1 MIGGA
6 ALNGCRDRRS
16 DRGVYLDFQGFQGL
30 QSRKF
35 YGGYS
40 GMGEVIDFNIDDYSD
55 AEYLKHKID
64 SAITEFCEEYEIENL
79 VKESQNRFNAC
90 LRYIYNHVFKAS
102 NKYSLDNRS
111 KTLLDINNIKL
122 VYEILSYYIYL
133 CDLYSKAIS
142 INGFSV
148 MSGIDRTIIYDW
160 FNGVNRLN
168 SGYSDIF
175 KTLDAERERSLADL
189 LISGNRPNIGI
200 LAVLNHEKGW
210 NLPGASRE
218 VKHVVTSE
226 TPQQIAERYRA
237 RLADNAENAD
247 N

>member
-1 MIGGA
+1 MTFGSSRA
-6 ALNGCRDRRS
+6 YN
-16 DRGVYLDFQGFQGL
+16 RGNFTGDC
-30 QSRKF
+30 
-35 YGGYS
+35 S

-55 AEYLKHKID
+55 AEYLKRRID

-122 VYEILSYYIYL
+122 VYEILYYYIYL
-133 CDLYSKAIS
+133 CDVYSKAIS

-148 MSGIDRTIIYDW
+148 MSGIDRSIIYDW

-218 VKHVVTSE
+218 VKHVVTAES
-226 TPQQIAERYRA
+226 PQQIAERYRA
-237 RLADNAENAD
+237 RLADSAENSD

>member
-1 MIGGA
+1 MTFKA
-6 ALNGCRDRRS
+6 SRAYN
-16 DRGVYLDFQGFQGL
+16 RGNFTGD
-30 QSRKF
+30 
-35 YGGYS
+35 YS

-102 NKYSLDNRS
+102 NKYYIDSRS

-133 CDLYSKAIS
+133 CDVYSKAIS

-168 SGYSDIF
+168 SEYANVF
-175 KTLDAERERSLADL
+175 KILDAERERSLADL

-200 LAVLNHEKGW
+200 LAVLNHEKNW
-210 NLPGASRE
+210 NLPGSSRE
-218 VKHVVTSE
+218 IKHVVTSE
-226 TPQQIAERYRA
+226 SPQQIAERYRA
-237 RLADNAENAD
+237 RLADSVEDSD